1 MRLTAER
8 NVGKKSVTRVREKT
22 HLITDTAV
30 VLDFFPPE
38 TWSSFHSMTSSLDIF
53 YERNL

>member
-30 VLDFFPPE
+30 VLDFFLPRLGPLF
-38 TWSSFHSMTSSLDIF
+38 TP
-53 YERNL
+53 